1 MIKILEK
8 NVEKQELKEFLYYG
22 MSYDDKQL
30 YQQVNE
36 SQANIFQFSG
46 NTASGMI
53 QRAVPQNFDEL
64 TCLNALSRPGSSFSF
79 DDFVSNGNE
88 GSKYPEPI
96 SKFLKDSHGC
106 ILFQEEIMKL
116 IEDLSN
122 GKIKGNYARGLL
134 KKLGKANK
142 KQEDL
147 DAWDK
152 LVNTIKEEAKSKLTT
167 REIDE
172 FTTDLITLSAYS
184 FNKSHAAAYT
194 YVACETLYMTRYFK
208 PYFWASSL
216 AYAATKTD
224 KDEIKGAVKE
234 ARRDGFK
241 ILPPDVN
248 NSKIHF
254 TPLSFNEI
262 GFGLNEIKGVGLEPA
277 KAIIENGPYESII
290 DFIVKTLG
298 TKINKKITLAL
309 IGGGAFDNLIPAGER
324 KKYLKI
330 AEQFYVDKKTSKN
343 PEKLKEVWNKCVEDH
358 YLDGKTTPE
367 EYMEMEKTFL
377 GGSFFHGV
385 FSDDMVAKIEKLVS
399 LNKCFRDF
407 GEIREQ
413 DKSSAY
419 VFVHI
424 KDLRCHQQKNGKT
437 MVFITAEDCNGEE
450 LTIPCFASY
459 YEHIKEKLLTGF
471 YLMKVY
477 PDDSGN
483 GILFGSRNWV
493 TNPDTIRSM
502 LVRYQP
508 RGN

>member
-1 MIKILEK
+1 MKVLQE
-8 NVEKQELKEFLYYG
+8 NVSKQEVKEFLYYG
-22 MSYDDKQL
+22 MSYEDKQL

-53 QRAVPQNFDEL
+53 QRAIPQNFDEL

-79 DDFVSNGNE
+79 DDFVANGTE
-88 GSKYPEPI
+88 GSKYPEAI

-116 IEDLSN
+116 VEDLSN

-167 REIDE
+167 AEIDE
-172 FTTDLITLSAYS
+172 FTADLITLSAYS

-194 YVACETLYMTRYFK
+194 YVACETLYMSRYFK
-208 PYFWASSL
+208 PYFWAASL
-216 AYAATKTD
+216 TYDATKND
-224 KDEIKGAVKE
+224 VIKDSIKSAQKN
-234 ARRDGFK
+234 GFK
-241 ILPPDVN
+241 ILPPDI
-248 NSKIHF
+248 NSSNLHF
-254 TPLSFNEI
+254 TPISEKEI
-262 GFGLNEIKGVGLEPA
+262 RFGLNEIKGVGEEPA
-277 KAIIENGPYESII
+277 KNIVEIREGGYKSII
-290 DFIVKTLG
+290 DFIIKTLG
-298 TKINKKITLAL
+298 TKVNKRITLAL
-309 IGGGAFDNLIPAGER
+309 IGGGAFDDLIPEGER

-330 AEQFYVDKKTSKN
+330 TEQFYVDKKTSKN
-343 PEKLKEVWNKCVEDH
+343 PDKLREVWEKCVEDH
-358 YLDGKTTPE
+358 YLDGKTSNE
-367 EYMEMEKTFL
+367 EYMEMEKNYL
-377 GGSFFHGV
+377 SGSFFHGV
-385 FSDDMVAKIEKLVS
+385 FSDDMVAKIEKLKS
-399 LNKCFRDF
+399 LNKCLRDF
-407 GEIREQ
+407 NEIREE
-413 DKSSAY
+413 DKASAY
-419 VFVHI
+419 VFVHV
-424 KDLRCHQQKNGKT
+424 KDLRCHQQKNGKM

-459 YEHIKEKLLTGF
+459 YEHIKDKLLTGF

-477 PDDSGN
+477 PDDNG
-483 GILFGSRNWV
+483 GILFGSRNW
-493 TNPDTIRSM
+493 TTSPDTIRAM

-508 RGN
+508 RSN

>member
-1 MIKILEK
+1 MIKVLQE
-8 NVEKQELKEFLYYG
+8 NVSKQDLKEFLYYG

-79 DDFVSNGNE
+79 DDFVANGTE

-116 IEDLSN
+116 VEDLSN

-152 LVNTIKEEAKSKLTT
+152 LVNTIKEEAKSKLTNA
-167 REIDE
+167 EIDE
-172 FTTDLITLSAYS
+172 FTADLITLSAYS

-208 PYFWASSL
+208 SCFWAASL

-224 KDEIKGAVKE
+224 KDEIKDAVKE
-234 ARRDGFK
+234 ARKDGFK

-248 NSKIHF
+248 SSKLHF
-254 TPLSFNEI
+254 TPLSSDEI
-262 GFGLNEIKGVGLEPA
+262 GFGLNEIKGVGIEPA
-277 KAIIENGPYESII
+277 KAIIENGPYESIV
-290 DFIVKTLG
+290 DFVIKNLG
-298 TKINKKITLAL
+298 TKVNKKITLAL
-309 IGGGAFDNLIPAGER
+309 VGGGAFDNLIPAGER
-324 KKYLKI
+324 RKYLKI
-330 AEQFYVDKKTSKN
+330 TEDFYVNKKTSKS
-343 PEKLKEVWNKCVEDH
+343 PDKLREAWDKAVDSHEFDS
-358 YLDGKTTPE
+358 KTSPE
-367 EYMEMEKTFL
+367 EYMELEKTFL

-385 FSDDMVAKIEKLVS
+385 FSDDMVEKIEKLVS
-399 LNKCFRDF
+399 LNKCLRDF
-407 GEIREQ
+407 NEIRE
-413 DKSSAY
+413 
-419 VFVHI
+419 
-424 KDLRCHQQKNGKT
+424 
-437 MVFITAEDCNGEE
+437 ED
-450 LTIPCFASY
+450 
-459 YEHIKEKLLTGF
+459 
-471 YLMKVY
+471 
-477 PDDSGN
+477 
-483 GILFGSRNWV
+483 R
-493 TNPDTIRSM
+493 
-502 LVRYQP
+502 
-508 RGN
+508 

>member
-1 MIKILEK
+1 MIKVLQENIS
-8 NVEKQELKEFLYYG
+8 KQELKEFLYYG

-53 QRAVPQNFDEL
+53 QKALPENFDEL

-79 DDFVSNGNE
+79 DDFVANGTE

-116 IEDLSN
+116 VEDLSN

-142 KQEDL
+142 KPEDL
-147 DAWDK
+147 EAWDK
-152 LVNTIKEEAKSKLTT
+152 LVNTIKEEAKSKLTPS
-167 REIDE
+167 EIDE
-172 FTTDLITLSAYS
+172 FTADLITLSAYS

-208 PYFWASSL
+208 PYFWAASL
-216 AYAATKTD
+216 TYDATKD
-224 KDEIKGAVKE
+224 GDELKEDVKM
-234 ARRDGFK
+234 AQKMGFK

-248 NSKIHF
+248 TSNLHF
-254 TPLSFNEI
+254 TPLPEGI
-262 GFGLNEIKGVGLEPA
+262 RFGLNEIKGVGENPSLD
-277 KAIIENGPYESII
+277 IIAHRHYDSIL
-290 DFIVKTLG
+290 DFIIKTMG
-298 TKINKKITLAL
+298 TKVNKRITLAL
-309 IGGGAFDNLIPAGER
+309 IGAGAFDNLIPEGER

-330 AEQFYVDKKTSKN
+330 TEDFYVNKKTSKN
-343 PEKLKEVWNKCVEDH
+343 PDKLKEVWEQTVEDH
-358 YLDGKTTPE
+358 YLDGKTSNE
-367 EYMEMEKTFL
+367 DYMEMEKAYL
-377 GGSFFHGV
+377 SGSFFHGV
-385 FSDDMVAKIEKLVS
+385 FSPEMVAKIEKLKS
-399 LNKCFRDF
+399 LNKCLRDF
-407 GEIREQ
+407 NEIREE
-413 DKSSAY
+413 DKASAY
-419 VFVHI
+419 VFVHV
-424 KDLRCHQQKNGKT
+424 KDLRCHNQKNGKL
-437 MVFITAEDCNGEE
+437 MCFITAEDCNGEE

-477 PDDSGN
+477 PDDNG

-493 TNPDTIRSM
+493 TSPDTIRSF
-502 LVRYQP
+502 LIRYQP
-508 RGN
+508 RMEG